1 MCKTPK
7 IQDLSACLIR
17 LPMAAGL
24 LPEGMRPVLADIS
37 FLGMLEMLSLPTKWI
52 NADISC
58 VKERLT
64 YDSNLH
70 QKSRSA
76 KEIAIF
82 NSTIFS
88 QIILP
93 NWKWFLHLH
102 HSNQRRD
109 GWVADTS
116 SLLNCRTGNCT
127 GGSNPP
133 LSAVSWKPCDSTA
146 FFNFHATRT
155 IGLRE
160 QWKLKKAPEC
170 NEGGFQLTDRPPL
183 GSLKVIP
190 LLE

>member
-1 MCKTPK
+1 MCKTPN

-24 LPEGMRPVLADIS
+24 LPERIRPVLADIS

-64 YDSNLH
+64 DDSNLH
-70 QKSRSA
+70 QKSCLA
-76 KEIAIF
+76 KEFTIF

-88 QIILP
+88 SKILP
-93 NWKWFLHLH
+93 DWKWFLHLH

-133 LSAVSWKPCDSTA
+133 LSAVSWKPCVSTA
-146 FFNFHATRT
+146 FFNFPANQTE
-155 IGLRE
+155 GLSE
-160 QWKLKKAPEC
+160 QGKLKKHLSE
-170 NEGGFQLTDRPPL
+170 T
-183 GSLKVIP
+183 KVAFNSQYSP
-190 LLE
+190 KRDHRR